1 MPRSLILATAVAL
14 LLTACTSAPRTTTM
28 GASNPSSAKSFS
40 SVEQWLQLQQDVMA
54 MSTDEIVVKL
64 VRVNTPEG
72 VGQLYYYGLL
82 NHQLQTYGAWTLA
95 RDTFRD
101 LQQDETLTE
110 AQRQL
115 MVVLEAYNQSRINWY
130 QRQSETVKQNIELE
144 QQLSEAEQEKLLLE
158 QKIQALTDLEAV
170 ISTRKEQ

>member
-1 MPRSLILATAVAL
+1 MSRSLILAAATAL
-14 LLTACTSAPRTTTM
+14 LLTACTTAPRITTM
-28 GASNPSSAKSFS
+28 GASTPPSAKSFS

-82 NHQLQTYGAWTLA
+82 NHQLQTYGAWTQA

-115 MVVLEAYNQSRINWY
+115 MVVLEEYNQNRINWY
-130 QRQSETVKQNIELE
+130 QRQSEAVKQNRELA
-144 QQLSEAEQEKLLLE
+144 QQLSDAEQEKLLLE

>member
-1 MPRSLILATAVAL
+1 MSRSLILAAATAL
-14 LLTACTSAPRTTTM
+14 FLTACTTAPRNTTM

-54 MSTDEIVVKL
+54 MSTDEIVVKR

-82 NHQLQTYGAWTLA
+82 NHQLQTYGAWTQA
-95 RDTFRD
+95 RDTFRN

-115 MVVLEAYNQSRINWY
+115 LVVLEAYNQNRINWY
-130 QRQSETVKQNIELE
+130 QRQSEAVKQNRELE
-144 QQLSEAEQEKLLLE
+144 QRLSDAEQEKLLLE